1 MTTQCCVCHKVRNEG
16 EWIRHDTR
24 IQDASHTYCPVCFKE
39 FMHSMGIELAKRK
52 TAAPAMS

>member
-1 MTTQCCVCHKVRNEG
+1 VCHKVRNEG